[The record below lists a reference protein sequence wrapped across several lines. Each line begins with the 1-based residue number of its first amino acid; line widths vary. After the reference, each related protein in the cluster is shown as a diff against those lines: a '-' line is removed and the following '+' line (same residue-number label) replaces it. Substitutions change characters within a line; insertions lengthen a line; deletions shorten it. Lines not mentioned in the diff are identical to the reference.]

1 MTRAD
6 HGEDKPPAAAVET
19 LAQAADAATTAQLD
33 GLPRTRGP
41 LAFVDIGVEVLGVV
55 VLNVIVVL
63 VLANATGRYLFS
75 KPLVWTEEVVV
86 ILILWL
92 IMIGTFLSLSRRNL
106 MSSNLLVDRLPQHV
120 APFVAL
126 AMHLLAAVVF
136 AWIAHVGWAYLGI
149 FGGDRTPYFGL
160 SKGVYMLALP
170 VGAAAM
176 ALASLIAAAS
186 ALRRSS

>member
-1 MTRAD
+1 MTRPER
-6 HGEDKPPAAAVET
+6 GENEGHATATEA

-41 LAFVDIGVEVLGVV
+41 LAAVDIGVEVLGVL
-55 VLNVIVVL
+55 VLNVIVIL

-75 KPLVWTEEVVV
+75 RPLVWTEEVVV

-106 MSSNLLVDRLPQHV
+106 MASNLLTDRLTPRA

-126 AMHLLAAVVF
+126 ATHLLAAAVF
-136 AWIAHVGWAYLGI
+136 AWITHVGWAYLGI
-149 FGGDRTPYFGL
+149 FGGDRTPYFGF
-160 SKGVYMLALP
+160 SKGIYMTALP

-176 ALASLIAAAS
+176 ALASLIAAATT
-186 ALRRSS
+186 LRRSR